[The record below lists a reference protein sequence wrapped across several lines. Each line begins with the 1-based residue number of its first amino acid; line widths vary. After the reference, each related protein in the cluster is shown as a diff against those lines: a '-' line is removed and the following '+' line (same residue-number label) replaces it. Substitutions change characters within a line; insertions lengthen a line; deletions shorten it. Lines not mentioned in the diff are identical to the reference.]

1 MRPAT
6 PHSIQ
11 TYILWPLLRNR
22 VGSRALL
29 GHSIRCPFLVP
40 SSVGAGGVLARQQS
54 TRPLR
59 RLSAEGKPTTRV
71 GPKLCTGCGAPFQ
84 TTTPDA
90 PGYYPTSRDSKPRP
104 PSVHAATATTPREDG
119 TLTPSELRAL
129 LQASSSAATG
139 EEARVCKRCHDLRHS
154 NMQRKRVYP
163 DADKLLADVRVNA
176 GGLVVCIVDVTDYPA
191 SVVRELSQLVGVEKP
206 ILLVGNKV
214 DLLPPEIP
222 RDVLVRRLKKVAVDL
237 GIVNLRDVLLTSA
250 HDGSGLFELCEAV
263 APVQAQGHNVY
274 LVGQSN
280 VGKSA
285 IVQALR
291 EMAGLEKDRGP
302 TASIMP
308 GTTVGMVEIDMDLSQ
323 FAPPSTGV
331 ASEEQHVDDP
341 AKPTPS
347 PGGLY
352 DTPPGVASEEQHVD
366 NPAKPTPSPGRL
378 YDTPGLY
385 SPNQITHALNARELR
400 IAIPRKPL
408 RAQPHTIKVNHTVF
422 LGGLYRLDIIYAP
435 NPVHLVFF
443 TATSLPIHPCRTS
456 RADALYAKHLG
467 ATDSPIMF
475 PPIGPARARAV
486 PKLERLRMFKVTDA
500 IDLCFGG
507 LGWVHIHGQAHI
519 VAYTPGGAPVILSRD
534 PLFTPR
540 QVFPKW
546 MKHKWEP
553 NQEPEFP

>member
-1 MRPAT
+1 MRPAN
-6 PHSIQ
+6 PHSVQ
-11 TYILWPLLRNR
+11 AHILWSILPKR

-29 GHSIRCPFLVP
+29 GYSLRCPFLVP
-40 SSVGAGGVLARQQS
+40 PSAASCAALARQQS

-59 RLSAEGKPTTRV
+59 RLTPEGKPTTRT

-84 TTTPDA
+84 TTTPDV
-90 PGYYPTSRDSKPRP
+90 PGYYPKSRDSKPRP
-104 PSVHAATATTPREDG
+104 PSVHAATALNAGEDG
-119 TLTPSELRAL
+119 TLTPAELRAL
-129 LQASSSAATG
+129 LRASSSSSGGG
-139 EEARVCKRCHDLRHS
+139 EEARVCQRCHDLRHS
-154 NMQRKRVYP
+154 NKQRKRVYP
-163 DADKLLADVRVNA
+163 DADKLLADVRVNT
-176 GGLVVCIVDVTDYPA
+176 GGLVVCIVDVADYPA

-206 ILLVGNKV
+206 ILLVGNKI

-222 RDVLVRRLKKVAVDL
+222 RETLVRRLKKDAADL
-237 GIVNLRDVLLTSA
+237 GILNLRNVLLTSA

-263 APVQAQGHNVY
+263 APMQAQGHNVY

-291 EMAGLEKDRGP
+291 EMAGLDKDRGP

-323 FAPPSTGV
+323 FAPPSMDV
-331 ASEEQHVDDP
+331 ASEKARVDEP
-341 AKPTPS
+341 EA
-347 PGGLY
+347 
-352 DTPPGVASEEQHVD
+352 
-366 NPAKPTPSPGRL
+366 TPSPGRL

-400 IAIPRKPL
+400 ISVSRKPL
-408 RAQPHTIKVNHTVF
+408 RAQPHLFKIHHTVF
-422 LGGLYRLDIIYAP
+422 IGGLYRLDIIYAP
-435 NPVHLVFF
+435 NPVHLCFF

-486 PKLERLRMFKVTDA
+486 PKLERFRMFKVKDA
-500 IDLCFGG
+500 VDLCFGG
-507 LGWVHIHGQAHI
+507 LGWVHIQGQAHV

-534 PLFTPR
+534 PLFSPP
-540 QVFPKW
+540 QLIPKW
-546 MKHKWEP
+546 MKHKREP
-553 NQEPEFP
+553 DQDPEFP